1 MNPLK
6 RPSSLFL
13 LPNRRHGQGIA
24 AIVGSAMGLAML
36 PVGIPATALPPPED
50 IPEEVLRTQIILE
63 GRSPQ
68 SGELLSAEAY
78 AEQDAATAAVLD
90 TPGTLPAQ
98 VQQLVMIL
106 RIRKA
111 LRTVIPIIP

>member
-6 RPSSLFL
+6 LPFSLFP
-13 LPNRRHGQGIA
+13 LPKRRPGQAVA
-24 AIVGSAMGLAML
+24 AIVGSAVSLASF
-36 PVGIPATALPPPED
+36 PVGIPAVALPPPED

-78 AEQDAATAAVLD
+78 AEQDAATAAALD
-90 TPGTLPAQ
+90 APGTLPAQ
-98 VQQLVMIL
+98 IQQIVMIL
-106 RIRKA
+106 RIRKV